1 MERVSVVIPS
11 FNVEQSILEVIER
24 VPIDVFEII
33 VVDDGSNDRTK
44 EIAEKTNAKVAKHD
58 INYGKGR
65 AIRTGASLAKG
76 EIVVFLDGDFQHK
89 PEDIPKLV
97 EPIQKSRADIT
108 IGSRFLGDVECMP
121 KLRRL
126 SNFISTSLIK
136 IFFGV
141 KISDTQSGYRAIKK
155 EYLEKMDLDSE
166 RYNIE
171 TEVLAYVAKFRMRAE
186 EVPIETIYGDETSHF
201 TFLDILRFIYLL
213 FYLKFYKMR
222 KK

>member
-11 FNVEQSILEVIER
+11 FNVERSILEVIER
-24 VPIDVFEII
+24 VPKNVFELV
-33 VVDDGSNDRTK
+33 VVDDGSRDKTK
-44 EIAEKTNAKVAKHD
+44 EIAEKTKAKVVKHD

-65 AIRTGASLAKG
+65 AIRTGASVVQG
-76 EIVVFLDGDFQHK
+76 EIIVFIDGDLQHR

-97 EPIQKSRADIT
+97 EPIKKGRADIT
-108 IGSRFLGDVECMP
+108 IGSRFLGDVKSMP

-136 IFFGV
+136 IFFG
-141 KISDTQSGYRAIKK
+141 INITDTQSGYRAIKK
-155 EYLEKMDLDSE
+155 EYLEKMDLESE

-171 TEVLAYVAKFRMRAE
+171 TEVLAYVGKFKMRVE
-186 EVPIETIYGDETSHF
+186 EVPIETIYGDEASHF
-201 TFLDILRFIYLL
+201 TFLDIARFIYML